1 MHVYVQVLYGGVFVL
16 TDCSVRVR
24 EGKCNIKHLVNLI
37 EACFT
42 LSVYYYNSSL
52 AQNHNNKSS
61 LVYSAESVP

>member
-1 MHVYVQVLYGGVFVL
+1 ML
-16 TDCSVRVR
+16 TDCSVHVC

-42 LSVYYYNSSL
+42 LSVCYYNSSL

-61 LVYSAESVP
+61 LVYSAESIP

>member
-1 MHVYVQVLYGGVFVL
+1 ML
-16 TDCSVRVR
+16 TDCSVRVS

-61 LVYSAESVP
+61 LVYSAESIP